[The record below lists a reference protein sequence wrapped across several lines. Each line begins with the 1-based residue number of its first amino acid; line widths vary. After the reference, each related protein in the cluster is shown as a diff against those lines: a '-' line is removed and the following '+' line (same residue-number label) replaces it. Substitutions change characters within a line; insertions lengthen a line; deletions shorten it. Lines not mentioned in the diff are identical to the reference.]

1 MINLAGR
8 TALIAGAS
16 SGLGAGFA
24 RVLARAGGRVVLGA
38 RRIERVEA
46 LEREL
51 ADAGAEALAVSL
63 DVTEEASVIAAYD
76 RAEARFGIVD
86 TVVANAGI
94 AAGGRSTAVPA
105 SDIRRVID
113 TNLVGAYLVARE
125 GARRLIA
132 SGSRDREDGRIILIG
147 SVTAGQVHTGDA
159 AYAASKAGIAHLGR
173 QFAREWIRQGI
184 NVNTIQPG
192 WIHTEIN
199 DAWYRSDASRGA
211 IAGLP
216 RRRMQ
221 EADSLDAMLVYLASD
236 CSKAVTGAV
245 FTIDDGQSL

>member
-1 MINLAGR
+1 MIDLSGR

-24 RVLARAGGRVVLGA
+24 RLLAGVGAQVVLGA
-38 RRIERVEA
+38 RRLDRVEA
-46 LEREL
+46 LAREL
-51 ADAGAEALAVSL
+51 EASGSHALAVPL
-63 DVTEEASVIAAYD
+63 DVTDEGSVIGAFD
-76 RAEARFGIVD
+76 RAEARFGRVHAVI
-86 TVVANAGI
+86 ANAGT
-94 AAGGRSTAVPA
+94 ACGGRSTDTPIEGV
-105 SDIRRVID
+105 RRVID

-125 GARRLIA
+125 AARRLIA
-132 SGSRDREDGRIILIG
+132 GGSREHEDGRIILIG
-147 SVTAGQVHTGDA
+147 SITADQVHTGDA

-199 DAWYRSDASRGA
+199 DEWYRSEASVA
-211 IAGLP
+211 AVAQSP

-221 EADSLDAMLVYLASD
+221 EADSLDDMVLFLASAR
-236 CSKAVTGAV
+236 SKAVTGATFV
-245 FTIDDGQSL
+245 IDDGKSL